1 MASLSAFLHPEQ
13 TGNKEVVVSERFKEN
28 GEVVPFVIRPLT
40 QEENAALLKAYRKV
54 DKGTGIEIFNRVGY
68 NQAMVAAAVVEPDL
82 NNAELQKAWGVLGPE
97 KVLTAMLY
105 VGEYSRLMEEVQ
117 KLSGLDTDIND
128 EIEEAK
134 N

>member
-1 MASLSAFLHPEQ
+1 MASLSAFLHPEK
-13 TGNKEVVVSERFKEN
+13 TGNKEVIVSDRFKEN
-28 GEVVPFVIRPLT
+28 GKVVPFVIRPLT
-40 QEENAALLKAYRKV
+40 QEENAALLKQYRKV
-54 DKGTGIEIFNRVGY
+54 DKNSGTEIFNRIGY

-82 NNAELQKAWGVLGPE
+82 NSAELQKAWGVLGPE
-97 KVLTAMLY
+97 RLLTTMLY
-105 VGEYSRLMEEVQ
+105 VGEYSKLMEEVQ

>member
-1 MASLSAFLHPEQ
+1 MSSLSAFLHPEQ
-13 TGNKEVVVSERFKEN
+13 TGNKEVIVSERFKED
-28 GEVVPFVIRPLT
+28 GKVVPFVIRPLT
-40 QEENAALLKAYRKV
+40 QEENAVLLKQYRKV
-54 DKGTGIEIFNRVGY
+54 DKNSGTEIFNRIGY

-97 KVLTAMLY
+97 RVLTAMLY

>member
-1 MASLSAFLHPEQ
+1 MASLSAFLHPEK
-13 TGNKEVVVSERFKEN
+13 TGNKEVIVSDRFKEN
-28 GEVVPFVIRPLT
+28 GKVVPFVIRPLT
-40 QEENAALLKAYRKV
+40 QEENAALLKQYRKV
-54 DKGTGIEIFNRVGY
+54 DKNSGTEIFNRIGY

-82 NNAELQKAWGVLGPE
+82 NSAELQKAWGGLGPE
-97 KVLTAMLY
+97 RVLTTMLY
-105 VGEYSRLMEEVQ
+105 VGEYSKLMEEVQ

>member
-1 MASLSAFLHPEQ
+1 MSSLNAFLHPEQ
-13 TGNKEVVVSERFKEN
+13 TGNKEVFVSERFKEN
-28 GEVVPFVIRPLT
+28 GKVVPFVIRPLT
-40 QEENAALLKAYRKV
+40 QEENAALLKQYRKV
-54 DKGTGIEIFNRVGY
+54 DKNSGTELFNRIGY

>member
-40 QEENAALLKAYRKV
+40 QEENAALLKTYRKV

>member
-1 MASLSAFLHPEQ
+1 MASLSAFLHPEK
-13 TGNKEVVVSERFKEN
+13 TGNKEVIVSDRFKEN
-28 GEVVPFVIRPLT
+28 GKVVPFVIRPLT
-40 QEENAALLKAYRKV
+40 QEENAALLKQYRKV
-54 DKGTGIEIFNRVGY
+54 DKNSGTEIFNRIGY

-97 KVLTAMLY
+97 RVLTAMLY

>member
-1 MASLSAFLHPEQ
+1 MASLSAFLHPEK
-13 TGNKEVVVSERFKEN
+13 TGNKEVIVSDSFKEN
-28 GEVVPFVIRPLT
+28 GKVVPFVIRPLT
-40 QEENAALLKAYRKV
+40 QEENAALLKQYRKV
-54 DKGTGIEIFNRVGY
+54 DKNSGTEIFNRIGY

-82 NNAELQKAWGVLGPE
+82 NSAELQKAWGVLGPE
-97 KVLTAMLY
+97 RVLTTMLY
-105 VGEYSRLMEEVQ
+105 VGEYSKLMEEVQ

>member
-1 MASLSAFLHPEQ
+1 MSSLSAFLHPEK
-13 TGNKEVVVSERFKEN
+13 TGNKEVIVSDRLKEN
-28 GEVVPFVIRPLT
+28 GKVVPFVIRPLT
-40 QEENAALLKAYRKV
+40 QEENAALLKQYRKV
-54 DKGTGIEIFNRVGY
+54 DKNSGTEIFNRIGY

-82 NNAELQKAWGVLGPE
+82 NSAELQKAWGVLGPE
-97 KVLTAMLY
+97 RVLTTMLY
-105 VGEYSRLMEEVQ
+105 VGEYSKLMEEVQ

>member
-40 QEENAALLKAYRKV
+40 QEENAVLLKAYRKV

-97 KVLTAMLY
+97 NVLTAMLY

>member
-40 QEENAALLKAYRKV
+40 QEENAVLLKTYRKV

>member
-1 MASLSAFLHPEQ
+1 MSSLSAFLHPEQ
-13 TGNKEVVVSERFKEN
+13 TGNKEVIVSERFKED
-28 GEVVPFVIRPLT
+28 GKVVPFVIRPLT
-40 QEENAALLKAYRKV
+40 QEENAVLLKQYRKV
-54 DKGTGIEIFNRVGY
+54 DKNSGTEIFNRIGY

-97 KVLTAMLY
+97 RVLTAMLY

-128 EIEEAK
+128 EIEDAK

>member
-1 MASLSAFLHPEQ
+1 MASLSAFLHPEK
-13 TGNKEVVVSERFKEN
+13 TGNKEVIVSDRFKEN
-28 GEVVPFVIRPLT
+28 GKVVPFVIRPLT
-40 QEENAALLKAYRKV
+40 QEENAALLKQYRKV
-54 DKGTGIEIFNRVGY
+54 DKNSGTEIFNRIGY

-82 NNAELQKAWGVLGPE
+82 NSAELQKAWGVLGPE
-97 KVLTAMLY
+97 RVLTTMLY
-105 VGEYSRLMEEVQ
+105 VGEDSKLMEEVQ

>member
-1 MASLSAFLHPEQ
+1 MASLSAFLHPEK
-13 TGNKEVVVSERFKEN
+13 TGNKEVIVSDRFKEN
-28 GEVVPFVIRPLT
+28 GKVVPFVIRPLT
-40 QEENAALLKAYRKV
+40 QEENAALLKQYRKV
-54 DKGTGIEIFNRVGY
+54 DKNSGTEIFNRIGY

-82 NNAELQKAWGVLGPE
+82 NSAELQKAWGVLGPE
-97 KVLTAMLY
+97 RVLTTMLY
-105 VGEYSRLMEEVQ
+105 VGEYSKLMEEVQ

>member
-105 VGEYSRLMEEVQ
+105 VGEYSRLMEKVQ

>member
-1 MASLSAFLHPEQ
+1 MASLSAFLHPEK
-13 TGNKEVVVSERFKEN
+13 TGNKEVIVSDRFREN
-28 GEVVPFVIRPLT
+28 GKVVPFVIRPLT
-40 QEENAALLKAYRKV
+40 QEENAALLKQYRKV
-54 DKGTGIEIFNRVGY
+54 DKNSGTEIFNRIGY

-82 NNAELQKAWGVLGPE
+82 NSAELQKAWGVLGPE
-97 KVLTAMLY
+97 RVLTTMLY
-105 VGEYSRLMEEVQ
+105 VGEYSKLMEEVQ

>member
-1 MASLSAFLHPEQ
+1 MATLSAFLHPEQ

-40 QEENAALLKAYRKV
+40 QEENAVLLKAYRKV

-97 KVLTAMLY
+97 NVLTAMLY

>member
-13 TGNKEVVVSERFKEN
+13 TGNKEVIVSDRFKEN
-28 GEVVPFVIRPLT
+28 GKVVPFVIRPLT
-40 QEENAALLKAYRKV
+40 QEENAALLKQYRKV
-54 DKGTGIEIFNRVGY
+54 DKNSGTEIFNRIGY

-82 NNAELQKAWGVLGPE
+82 NSAELQKAWGVLGPE
-97 KVLTAMLY
+97 RVLTTMLY
-105 VGEYSRLMEEVQ
+105 VGEYSKLMDEVQ

>member
-13 TGNKEVVVSERFKEN
+13 TENKEVFVSERFKEN
-28 GEVVPFVIRPLT
+28 GKVVPFVIRPLT
-40 QEENAALLKAYRKV
+40 QEENAALLKQYRKV
-54 DKGTGIEIFNRVGY
+54 DKNSGTEIFNRIGY

-82 NNAELQKAWGVLGPE
+82 NNAELQKQWGVLGPE
-97 KVLTAMLY
+97 KLLTTMLY

-117 KLSGLDTDIND
+117 KLSGLDEDIND

>member
-1 MASLSAFLHPEQ
+1 
-13 TGNKEVVVSERFKEN
+13 
-28 GEVVPFVIRPLT
+28 
-40 QEENAALLKAYRKV
+40 
-54 DKGTGIEIFNRVGY
+54 
-68 NQAMVAAAVVEPDL
+68 MVAAAVVEPDL

-97 KVLTAMLY
+97 RVLTAMLY

>member
-1 MASLSAFLHPEQ
+1 MALLSAFLHPEK
-13 TGNKEVVVSERFKEN
+13 TGNKEVIVSDRFKEN
-28 GEVVPFVIRPLT
+28 GKVVPFVIRPLT
-40 QEENAALLKAYRKV
+40 QEENAALLKQYRKV
-54 DKGTGIEIFNRVGY
+54 DKNSGTEIFNRIGY

-82 NNAELQKAWGVLGPE
+82 NSAELQKAWGVLGPE
-97 KVLTAMLY
+97 RVLTTMLY
-105 VGEYSRLMEEVQ
+105 VGEYSKLMEEVQ